1 MGYAARRALAA
12 ELHWTA
18 VLVVLFSVGMYYRGF
33 GLDASGFEGRRLALM
48 VALLHARWEAE
59 GIAPSTL
66 SRETARRCLR
76 NPKKL

>member
-33 GLDASGFEGRRLALM
+33 GLDASFTLEELVDLSLYPIDDLASAVDLS
-48 VALLHARWEAE
+48 AR
-59 GIAPSTL
+59 PFRVSTL
-66 SRETARRCLR
+66 STRASEISA
-76 NPKKL
+76 

>member
-33 GLDASGFEGRRLALM
+33 GLDASFTLEELVDLSLYPIDDLASAAGSSRR
-48 VALLHARWEAE
+48 R
-59 GIAPSTL
+59 GPTC
-66 SRETARRCLR
+66 ARRGAR
-76 NPKKL
+76 RFRRS